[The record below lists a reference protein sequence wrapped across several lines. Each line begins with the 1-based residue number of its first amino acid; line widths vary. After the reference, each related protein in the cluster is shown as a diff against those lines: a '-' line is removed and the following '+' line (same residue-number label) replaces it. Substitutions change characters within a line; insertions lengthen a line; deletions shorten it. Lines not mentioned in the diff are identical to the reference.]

1 MSCLSNIFIFC
12 GSHFADEHSCW
23 LGRDVKTHC
32 KTSSTS
38 GGVRKF
44 HCSPCCFQTWS
55 DSSADDKIG
64 MSEHTQL
71 SGEGNGCRNSYHNW
85 NRVPGCCA
93 YNEAY
98 AFVADEFEVDFELFS
113 QMIKIFAKLE
123 MWFRLVHDG
132 CWVCFRSY
140 FWHQFSE
147 GFFLQ
152 RNILLIFVTKLKL
165 PKTINPKYFEF
176 FSVLV
181 FLMFWTYI
189 CSHLFW
195 IGHQELKLWR

>member
-1 MSCLSNIFIFC
+1 VVESGNSIAHLVAFKHDQILLLMTK
-12 GSHFADEHSCW
+12 
-23 LGRDVKTHC
+23 LGCQSKLNCQGKGMAVGIHIT
-32 KTSSTS
+32 
-38 GGVRKF
+38 
-44 HCSPCCFQTWS
+44 
-55 DSSADDKIG
+55 IG
-64 MSEHTQL
+64 IVYL
-71 SGEGNGCRNSYHNW
+71 D
-85 NRVPGCCA
+85 CCA
-93 YNEAY
+93 YNEVY
-98 AFVADEFEVDFELFS
+98 AFVADEFEDDFEPCS
-113 QMIKIFAKLE
+113 KMIKIFAKLE

-140 FWHQFSE
+140 FWHQFSK

-189 CSHLFW
+189 CSHLF
-195 IGHQELKLWR
+195 

>member
-1 MSCLSNIFIFC
+1 VESGNSIAHLVAFKHDQILLLMTK
-12 GSHFADEHSCW
+12 
-23 LGRDVKTHC
+23 LGCQSKLNYQGKEMAVGIHITI
-32 KTSSTS
+32 
-38 GGVRKF
+38 GIVRL
-44 HCSPCCFQTWS
+44 
-55 DSSADDKIG
+55 D
-64 MSEHTQL
+64 
-71 SGEGNGCRNSYHNW
+71 
-85 NRVPGCCA
+85 CCA

-98 AFVADEFEVDFELFS
+98 VFVADEFEDDFEPCS

-140 FWHQFSE
+140 FWHQFSK

-165 PKTINPKYFEF
+165 PKTINPKYFEV

-189 CSHLFW
+189 CSHLF
-195 IGHQELKLWR
+195 